1 MYIKYGKSSCTRF
14 ADAIVFAVMLLSN
27 VIYKVQ
33 GWCVKLNNF
42 RKNRNNPTTSGT
54 IQLNNLQLQPMSN
67 CSNLVS
73 STSKCASPTS
83 YPNPINAVYLPGQI
97 PSDEIPETT
106 ELNDPQPS
114 TSHPCHTIGLTV
126 LPIKPANYAKTKNE
140 KFLSLNE
147 LSGTQ
152 DGAKPSSP
160 TGSLTSRL
168 DPVPS
173 NTAHHA
179 VSLGKIIDFFLQ
191 DQTFLNKAFLFAF
204 TGKSLR
210 INNQAYNPEV
220 ISSRLFSKLS
230 LAQAIV
236 GIISITF
243 LYCIEFDSFYVF
255 YPFVNSF
262 FNSILLPLPIY
273 MTNSALRTFTQTS
286 IKEMF

>member
-1 MYIKYGKSSCTRF
+1 
-14 ADAIVFAVMLLSN
+14 MLLSN
-27 VIYKVQ
+27 AIYKIQ

-42 RKNRNNPTTSGT
+42 RKNRNRNNPTISGT
-54 IQLNNLQLQPMSN
+54 ILLNDLQNQPMSN
-67 CSNLVS
+67 YSNQVP
-73 STSKCASPTS
+73 STSKCTSPTP
-83 YPNPINAVYLPGQI
+83 YQNPINAVYLPGQI
-97 PSDEIPETT
+97 PTNEIPDTT

-114 TSHPCHTIGLTV
+114 TSHSCHTIGLTA
-126 LPIKPANYAKTKNE
+126 LPIKPANNAKT
-140 KFLSLNE
+140 LSLNE
-147 LSGTQ
+147 TSGTQ
-152 DGAKPSSP
+152 NGPKPSSP
-160 TGSLTSRL
+160 KISLTSRV

-173 NTAHHA
+173 NTRHA
-179 VSLGKIIDFFLQ
+179 VSLGNILDFFLQ

-204 TGKSLR
+204 TAGKSLR

-243 LYCIEFDSFYVF
+243 LYCIEFDSFYIF